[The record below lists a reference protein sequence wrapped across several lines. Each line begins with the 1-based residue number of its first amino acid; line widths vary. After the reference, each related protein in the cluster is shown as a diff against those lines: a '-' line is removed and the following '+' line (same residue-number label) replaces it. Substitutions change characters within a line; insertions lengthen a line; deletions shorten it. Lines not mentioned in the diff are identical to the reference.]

1 AGSAS
6 LKRTY
11 GYNVRSWLTSIESP
25 SFKEKLYYNTSY
37 KNNKPLYGG
46 NITAQSWQVAGEEE
60 RTYTYTYDPLSRLT
74 GATYDASVTGRYNT
88 SYSYDKHGNLRTLRR
103 HGRTSGS
110 APTDAVLN
118 DFTMTYTG
126 NQLARILDMGVEGK
140 TESGKETEDMCDE
153 LLQTSYNLLNLPRR
167 VDVKNAGAEARV
179 EYTYSA
185 QGEKLRVK
193 RMWNPDHTALSDI
206 GSGVDEKKLTK
217 SKVTD
222 YTGNKVYEDSQL
234 KSVLVEGGY
243 YDVKEKKY
251 YFYERDHQGNNRVVL
266 DESGKIVQ
274 TNDYY
279 PFGKLFSE
287 STGKEKQPYKYN
299 GKELDSDF
307 GLSLYDYHARQ
318 YDPTVGSFTSM
329 DPLAEKY
336 YSISPY
342 VYTFNNPVRFI
353 DPDGKD
359 GRDIV
364 VGFLMGVTTNI
375 IPNSSSLR
383 DRYTPR
389 SSLDYNRTLKSV
401 DNATMA
407 AGAAMIGGGGIMG
420 TGGSSMVGAGVTI
433 AATGVGAPEG
443 TAIAGTGVAVI
454 GVAEASIAGGI
465 YLMGNTANNASDGYE
480 RGKKD
485 TRTANDPLRVDSH
498 GNKIP
503 DPEAAGKAHTQM
515 GTRKGRKGEYKV
527 YREFD
532 ESGNLIRDI
541 HKTNHGRKDHTNPH
555 QHIYKDNPTGG
566 SRQWGDPEP
575 LK

>member
-1 AGSAS
+1 MTIYGSSGFANIAIPTFLS
-6 LKRTY
+6 D
-11 GYNVRSWLTSIESP
+11 YNLI
-25 SFKEKLYYNTSY
+25 F
-37 KNNKPLYGG
+37 
-46 NITAQSWQVAGEEE
+46 
-60 RTYTYTYDPLSRLT
+60 
-74 GATYDASVTGRYNT
+74 
-88 SYSYDKHGNLRTLRR
+88 
-103 HGRTSGS
+103 
-110 APTDAVLN
+110 LN
-118 DFTMTYTG
+118 QIDHLCKY
-126 NQLARILDMGVEGK
+126 
-140 TESGKETEDMCDE
+140 E
-153 LLQTSYNLLNLPRR
+153 LLQTTYNLLNLPRR
-167 VDVKNAGAEARV
+167 VDVKNATSEARL
-179 EYTYSA
+179 EYIYSTA
-185 QGEKLRVK
+185 GEKLRVK
-193 RMWNPDHTALSDI
+193 QMWNPDHTALSDI
-206 GSGVDEKKLTK
+206 GSGVDEKRLTK
-217 SKVTD
+217 SKITHSI
-222 YTGNKVYEDSQL
+222 GNKIYEDSQL

-251 YFYERDHQGNNRVVL
+251 YFYQKDHQGNNRVVL
-266 DESGKIVQ
+266 EQSGNIHQK
-274 TNDYY
+274 TNYY
-279 PFGKLFSE
+279 PFGESFSE
-287 STGKEKQPYKYN
+287 SMSGDVQPYKYN
-299 GKELDSDF
+299 GQEKESDF
-307 GLSLYDYHARQ
+307 GLNLYDYHARW

-336 YSISPY
+336 YSVSPY

-364 VGFLMGVTTNI
+364 VGFLMGIATNI
-375 IPNSSSLR
+375 VPNSSSLR

-503 DPEAAGKAHTQM
+503 DPEAVGTVHTQL
-515 GTRKGRKGEYKV
+515 GNRKGKYRQA
-527 YREFD
+527 REFD
-532 ESGNLIRDI
+532 ASGKEIRDI
-541 HKTNHGRKDHTNPH
+541 DFTDHKRSDHTNPH

-566 SRQWGDPEP
+566 TRQRDKATP